1 MLKKLIFAL
10 SFIFLCGSAVYA
22 APILS
27 VGDYEVLPGAF
38 KVDIMLSNTSDQ
50 VPGEEF
56 DFFGFRLDISP
67 ADGGVIFSDPLIYSK
82 GNAIALDNQSWFSMT
97 RNNDTLVTASHGV
110 FVGTAHP
117 LTDGLICSV
126 GLLANEIGLYDLNF
140 VDVGFGHGYTTHPIE
155 VQNGSVNVN
164 AIPIPSTLLLLG
176 TGLTGLM
183 GLRRR
188 NR

>member
-27 VGDYEVLPGAF
+27 VGDYEVLPGVF
-38 KVDIMLSNTSDQ
+38 KVDVMLSNTSDQ
-50 VPGEEF
+50 VAGEEF

-67 ADGGVIFSDPLIYSK
+67 VDGGVTFPDPIIYTS
-82 GNAIALDNQSWFSMT
+82 GDAIHPDNRSWFGMVRNSDT
-97 RNNDTLVTASHGV
+97 RATAYYGV
-110 FVGTAHP
+110 FMGEAYS
-117 LTDGLICSV
+117 LEDGIICTV
-126 GLLANEIGLYDLNF
+126 DLLANEPGLYDLNF
-140 VDVGFGHGYTTHPIE
+140 VECEFGHGSTPGSIE
-155 VQNGSVNVN
+155 VQNGSVNNVV
-164 AIPIPSTLLLLG
+164 PIPSTLLLLG
-176 TGLTGLM
+176 TGIVGLM